1 MNSFHDVWELTVNNL
16 KESGKISNVAYDM
29 WIGCI
34 SPLDLDS
41 DKALLHVPSD
51 FQRNIIMEKYA
62 SFIKEG
68 LESVLGFDI
77 SLKIYTEEERP
88 LTGTV
93 TGTEN
98 KTATPGGEQPQ
109 GGQSLT
115 ATNPINSDGDYE
127 YTFDTFIV
135 GSSNKFAHAAS
146 LAVASNPSG
155 AYNPLFIYGGSG
167 LGKTH
172 LLYAICNEVEKNN
185 SNMNVIYVKGEEFT
199 NELIEAIG
207 KKNTSEF
214 HNKYRVADVLLV
226 DDIQFIGG
234 KESTQEE
241 FFHTFNSL
249 YHAGKQIVLTSD
261 RPPKEIK
268 TLEDRLRT
276 RFEWGLLAD
285 VQPPDFETRV
295 AIIRRKAQLL
305 DIHISDE
312 VAEYIANR
320 LKNNIRQLEGAV
332 KKLKAYK
339 LLQGIDPSIT
349 LAQNAIRDIL
359 SDSQPLPVTI
369 DKILS
374 EVSRTFNVTVE
385 DLKSAKQSAAVSK
398 ARQIA
403 IFIVRDIT
411 QMSMANIG
419 DEFGGRDHSTIV
431 YAIKKIEKNLNKDT
445 YLKETVD
452 DIIKNIKNN

>member
-1 MNSFHDVWELTVNNL
+1 MKSFHDVWELSINNL

-34 SPLDLDS
+34 TPLSLDS
-41 DKALLHVPSD
+41 EKAVLHVPSD
-51 FQRNIIMEKYA
+51 FQRNIILEKYS
-62 SFIKEG
+62 SFIKES
-68 LESVLGFDI
+68 LENTLGFDVAI
-77 SLKIYTEEERP
+77 EILTEEEKP
-88 LTGTV
+88 MQAFSSNN
-93 TGTEN
+93 TES
-98 KTATPGGEQPQ
+98 EE
-109 GGQSLT
+109 
-115 ATNPINSDGDYE
+115 TNFTLNMQNVMNNNGDYE

-172 LLYAICNEVEKNN
+172 LLYAICNEIEKNN
-185 SNMNVIYVKGEEFT
+185 KEMNVIYVKGEEFT

-207 KKNTSEF
+207 KKTTIEF

-241 FFHTFNSL
+241 FFHTFNTL

-339 LLQGIDPSIT
+339 LLQGIDPSIN

-374 EVSRTFNVTVE
+374 EVSRTFNVTVD
-385 DLKSAKQSAAVSK
+385 DLKSSKQNAAVSK
-398 ARQIA
+398 ARQIS
-403 IFIVRDIT
+403 IYIVREIT

-419 DEFGGRDHSTIV
+419 EEFGGRDHSTIV
-431 YAIKKIEKNLNKDT
+431 YAIKKIEKSLNKDIQ
-445 YLKETVD
+445 LKETVG